1 MAFGVDVVSLDINPV
16 FSRLW
21 SQILSLHTQTLNLL
35 VLDTLNLFFGEWPLA
50 LSKLLNEGIDPGFK
64 KIWTMI
70 AALDDNLSSQNFL
83 LATES
88 TLDNISEL
96 LFVSQLVEAGL
107 IQ

>member
-1 MAFGVDVVSLDINPV
+1 
-16 FSRLW
+16 
-21 SQILSLHTQTLNLL
+21 
-35 VLDTLNLFFGEWPLA
+35 
-50 LSKLLNEGIDPGFK
+50 
-64 KIWTMI
+64 MI

-107 IQ
+107 VQ